1 MIFVEADVCFAQNA
15 FDAIQFDEFL
25 SHVMSLSEQSSA
37 VSEGLILASENA
49 TNRAV
54 CHDDRVLAGT

>member
-1 MIFVEADVCFAQNA
+1 
-15 FDAIQFDEFL
+15 
-25 SHVMSLSEQSSA
+25 MSLSEQSSA